1 MVSRTGEFRAPA
13 FFQSGNQREKL
24 MKTEEIAKEAE
35 IDSTL
40 LAVQRVQVWYPLNE
54 EGMPVPA
61 QWFAD
66 EKGGPPVCLPKPSV
80 WTVGKV
86 VPGEKDLV
94 VLGLFSDSSEIR
106 VYAVSVANKSPRRY
120 TLSKTSPLIGVE
132 FMSAELIKAEVLEEM
147 QAQMGDDDAQEV
159 VAAILETLREK
170 GFAEAY
176 TLIKD
181 EYLDEEEE
189 EEEEE
194 EQETNGTAPTQ
205 PAPAVATEGPKF

>member
-1 MVSRTGEFRAPA
+1 
-13 FFQSGNQREKL
+13 

-35 IDSTL
+35 IDPTL
-40 LAVQRVQVWYPLNE
+40 LAVQRVQVWYPVNE

-66 EKGGPPVCLPKPSV
+66 ENGGPPVCLPKPSV

-106 VYAVSVANKSPRRY
+106 VYAVSMANKSPRRY

-132 FMSAELIKAEVLEEM
+132 FMTADLIKAEVIEEM
-147 QAQMGDDDAQEV
+147 QAQIGDSDGDLVE
-159 VAAILETLREK
+159 AILESLREK

-176 TLIKD
+176 ALIKD
-181 EYLDEEEE
+181 EFGEEEE
-189 EEEEE
+189 PEEP
-194 EQETNGTAPTQ
+194 ETNGTAPTQ
-205 PAPAVATEGPKF
+205 PAPAAPAEGPKF